1 MSPALL
7 QRQAALAA
15 GALLATLGVLALRD
29 QGEPAPALPP
39 GQVGVQIQWERAVV
53 GVLPA
58 RAYSRETACSV
69 RLDSG
74 TLGVAHPALPCGADV
89 VVAREGKEIRTEVVE
104 RAPVRAGRDFEL
116 TQALAEELE
125 VSGETAIRWRFAD

>member
-15 GALLATLGVLALRD
+15 GALLATLGVLALGHRD
-29 QGEPAPALPP
+29 EPEPALPP
-39 GQVGVQIQWERAVV
+39 VAVGVQWERAVV

-58 RAYSRETACSV
+58 RAYSRETACGV

-74 TLGVAHPALPCGADV
+74 TLGVAHPLLPCGADLV
-89 VVAREGKEIRTEVVE
+89 VSREDKEIRTEVVE
-104 RAPVRAGRDFEL
+104 RARVAAGRDFEL
-116 TQALAEELE
+116 TQALAAELGVTE
-125 VSGETAIRWRFAD
+125 ETAIRWRFAG

>member
-15 GALLATLGVLALRD
+15 GALLATLGVLALRERD
-29 QGEPAPALPP
+29 EPAPTLPP
-39 GQVGVQIQWERAVV
+39 VQVGVQWERAVV

-58 RAYSRETACSV
+58 RAYSRETACGV

-74 TLGVAHPALPCGADV
+74 TLGVAHPLLPCGVDV
-89 VVAREGKEIRTEVVE
+89 VVSREGKEIRTEVVE

-116 TQALAEELE
+116 TQALAAELG
-125 VSGETAIRWRFAD
+125 VSGDAAIHWRFAD

>member
-1 MSPALL
+1 VSPVLL

-29 QGEPAPALPP
+29 RDAPTPALPAV
-39 GQVGVQIQWERAVV
+39 QVAVQWERAVV

-58 RAYSRETACSV
+58 RAYSRETACGV

-74 TLGVAHPALPCGADV
+74 TVGVAHPLLPCGVDV
-89 VVAREGKEIRTEVVE
+89 VVERDGKEIRTEVVE
-104 RAPVRAGRDFEL
+104 RVPVRAGRDFEL
-116 TQALAEELE
+116 TQALAAELG
-125 VSGETAIRWRFAD
+125 VSEETAIRWRFAN